1 MQLLEHFYADDSH
14 LLYLY
19 VNSLVGPLQ
28 EIISKLLW
36 NIIKRQPVKGKPRF
50 CSAAV
55 KVQSTVTELRTGHH
69 TMIRPYMFPTVCASL
84 DTHHKTS
91 DKMRIQLKYP
101 DTERRVDP
109 L

>member
-36 NIIKRQPVKGKPRF
+36 NIIKPQPVKGKHRQMD
-50 CSAAV
+50 S
-55 KVQSTVTELRTGHH
+55 VQLR
-69 TMIRPYMFPTVCASL
+69 
-84 DTHHKTS
+84 
-91 DKMRIQLKYP
+91 
-101 DTERRVDP
+101 
-109 L
+109 

>member
-36 NIIKRQPVKGKPRF
+36 NIIKRQPVKGKPWRMD
-50 CSAAV
+50 SV
-55 KVQSTVTELRTGHH
+55 QLRWKYKVL
-69 TMIRPYMFPTVCASL
+69 
-84 DTHHKTS
+84 
-91 DKMRIQLKYP
+91 
-101 DTERRVDP
+101 
-109 L
+109 